1 MIVNKVRQ
9 YQRANL
15 NLNQHQND
23 VELYILKHYADSY
36 TIHSSHT
43 HRHHPPKAAYSL
55 VSMTTKRKTAFQVV
69 RWAKLMLGRFPAHQK
84 TKKARRAKIHS
95 ETS

>member
-1 MIVNKVRQ
+1 VYKVRQ
-9 YQRANL
+9 YQRASL
-15 NLNQHQND
+15 NQND
-23 VELYILKHYADSY
+23 VQLYILKHYADSY
-36 TIHSSHT
+36 TIHSSHTHT

-55 VSMTTKRKTAFQVV
+55 VSMTTKRKNAFQVV